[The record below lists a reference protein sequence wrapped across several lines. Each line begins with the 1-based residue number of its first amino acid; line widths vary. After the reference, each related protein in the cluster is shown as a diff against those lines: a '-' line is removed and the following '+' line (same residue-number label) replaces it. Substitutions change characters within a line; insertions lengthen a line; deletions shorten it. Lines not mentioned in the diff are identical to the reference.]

1 MADILRGYGLA
12 REQAHFKLEQEAD
25 VQRRRQRLI
34 KEGKLP
40 SKEDAKKGSAEA
52 EREAGP
58 APGFNDSLQD
68 FEVCWGWGRGCLAGR
83 HQAPLQCAWRARAA
97 QQQRSPRCGCLEGR
111 SGHL

>member
-40 SKEDAKKGSAEA
+40 KEERKEQERAEA
-52 EREAGP
+52 EPQAGA
-58 APGFNDSLQD
+58 APGFGDSMHD
-68 FEVCWGWGRGCLAGR
+68 YEVGWG
-83 HQAPLQCAWRARAA
+83 ARAA
-97 QQQRSPRCGCLEGR
+97 SQLPSFVAQCSMGQCGK
-111 SGHL
+111 